1 MPEFTYQARNAD
13 GELIS
18 GQLEG
23 PDSRS
28 VATALVRQ
36 GYHPVRIESKSTSL
50 SLTKKIGWKSTRV
63 NHQEIL
69 ILFRELTSLLRA
81 GISLSDALDTAAKQ
95 SGSESL
101 EKILRSVTGRVHGG
115 SSFSEALSAYPSIF
129 PELYISM
136 IKVGETAGILDQVL
150 ERLAVLGTQEMET
163 RSRLRSALVYPL
175 VLISFALLVV
185 NGLLIGVLPKFVS
198 IFQASQIQLP
208 MPTRVLLACSNVV
221 QHHWWALLIG
231 LVLLVIGIQR
241 YYTTKSG
248 RWAIDTLL
256 LKVPITGDLYQKIL
270 ITRFTRTLG
279 SMLKTGVPMLEAI
292 SVSEKTLNNV
302 VFQRAI
308 QRTYSAVSEGKSFAE
323 TLASSNLFPHMVIQ
337 LVTVGEKTGQLDAM
351 LQESAAFYEPEIEMN
366 IRNFTTL
373 LEPVLLLT
381 MGIVVGFIA
390 LSVLLP
396 IFQLIHVFRR

>member
-1 MPEFTYQARNAD
+1 MPEFTYQARNSD

-18 GQLEG
+18 GTLEG
-23 PDSRS
+23 ADSR
-28 VATALVRQ
+28 AIAGALVRL
-36 GYHPVRIESKSTSL
+36 GYHPVRIQSKRSGL
-50 SLTKKIGWKSTRV
+50 SLPGKLGWKNNRV
-63 NHQEIL
+63 DHQEIL

-81 GISLSDALDTAAKQ
+81 GISLADALDTATKQ
-95 SGSESL
+95 AGSDAL
-101 EKILRSVTGRVHGG
+101 EKILRNVTSRVHGG
-115 SSFSEALSAYPSIF
+115 SSFSEALAAYPSIF

-150 ERLAVLGTQEMET
+150 ERLAILGTQELET
-163 RSRLRSALVYPL
+163 RSRLRSAMVYPCVL
-175 VLISFALLVV
+175 VGFALLVV

-198 IFQASQIQLP
+198 IFQASQIALP
-208 MPTRVLLACSNVV
+208 LPTRVLLGCSHLV
-221 QHHWWALLIG
+221 QQYWWALLGGI
-231 LVLLVIGIQR
+231 VLLVFGVRR
-241 YYTTKSG
+241 YYRTRQG
-248 RWAIDTLL
+248 RWNIDSLIL
-256 LKVPITGDLYQKIL
+256 NLPIFGSLYQKVL

-279 SMLKTGVPMLEAI
+279 SMLRTGVPMLEAI

-308 QRTYSAVSEGKSFAE
+308 QRTYNAVSEGKSFAD
-323 TLASSNLFPHMVIQ
+323 TLAASNLFPHMVIQ
-337 LVTVGEKTGQLDAM
+337 LVSVGEKTGQLDAM
-351 LQESAAFYEPEIEMN
+351 LQESADFYEPEIEMN